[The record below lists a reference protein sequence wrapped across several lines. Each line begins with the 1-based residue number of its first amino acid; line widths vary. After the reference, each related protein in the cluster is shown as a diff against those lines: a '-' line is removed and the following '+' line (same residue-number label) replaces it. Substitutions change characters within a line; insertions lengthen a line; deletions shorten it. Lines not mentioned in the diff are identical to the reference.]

1 MDSSQNFKLTT
12 IKYVE
17 INGFRSSKWREI
29 ENDAINFR
37 EN

>member
-12 IKYVE
+12 IKYVD
-17 INGFRSSKWREI
+17 INGFRSKWKEI
-29 ENDAINFR
+29 ENDAINFQ

>member
-12 IKYVE
+12 IKYVD
-17 INGFRSSKWREI
+17 INGFRSLKWRKI
-29 ENDAINFR
+29 ENDAISFQ